1 MQTRT
6 EKPLSPESYAKVVFT
21 SEQLRLAHYHC
32 MVNYIV
38 YYIASRV
45 EVRDSSKLRFPSWIP
60 LGYHSHIK
68 KSSPKLEVFWWAH
81 QHGIANAGS
90 NRFLY
95 AGLLSGR
102 RLSLL
107 DARLVVGGWVWDG
120 GVLRFWGIRY
130 ECLGSQRYI
139 ESEKST
145 NWYYVEPE
153 RSNDGSDL
161 GADWTV

>member
-120 GVLRFWGIRY
+120 GVKI
-130 ECLGSQRYI
+130 LGHQIWMSWISAIYRVWEIYKLI
-139 ESEKST
+139 LCRAWEI
-145 NWYYVEPE
+145 
-153 RSNDGSDL
+153 
-161 GADWTV
+161 

>member
-21 SEQLRLAHYHC
+21 FEQLSLAHYHC

-120 GVLRFWGIRY
+120 GVKI
-130 ECLGSQRYI
+130 LGHQIWMSWISAIYRVWEIYKLI
-139 ESEKST
+139 LCRAWEI
-145 NWYYVEPE
+145 
-153 RSNDGSDL
+153 
-161 GADWTV
+161 

>member
-120 GVLRFWGIRY
+120 AVKI
-130 ECLGSQRYI
+130 LGHQIWMSWISAIYRVWEIYKLI
-139 ESEKST
+139 LCRAWEI
-145 NWYYVEPE
+145 
-153 RSNDGSDL
+153 
-161 GADWTV
+161 